1 MTTPTAN
8 TDLFGQVAELP
19 DQAFADRYD
28 ALVGLDDQK
37 ARILGEVEVLLDSTR
52 IKAWSVKHHGAIL
65 DIAATLAER
74 VPLIVLAGDVG
85 TGKTELAETIG
96 DRIGRQH
103 RLEVIMYP
111 LSLNTRGKGLV
122 GQMTSLITRAFDVVR
137 DDFAASRA
145 SGTGRARR
153 VGIIVIDEADALA
166 QSREVAQMHH
176 EDRAGVNALIRAID
190 GIHQAGLPVLTIMC
204 TNRASAIDP
213 AILRRAARVF
223 TLERP
228 NADSRAAVLRTALRG
243 TDVNE
248 DDIVAAVE
256 LLGPNTKREWG
267 ATYSDLRQRL
277 IPDLLM
283 SAYAADEPVTG
294 AHLIASTAAF
304 EPTRPFTSA

>member
-1 MTTPTAN
+1 MTTITST

-37 ARILGEVEVLLDSTR
+37 SRILGEAEVLLDPTR
-52 IKAWSVKHHGAIL
+52 IKAWSAKHHGAVL
-65 DIAATLAER
+65 DIATTLAER

-103 RLEVIMYP
+103 RLDVTMYP
-111 LSLNTRGKGLV
+111 LSLNARGKGLV
-122 GQMTSLITRAFDVVR
+122 GEMTSLITRAFDAVR
-137 DDFAASRA
+137 DDFTASRE

-153 VGIIVIDEADALA
+153 FGIIVIDEADALA
-166 QSREVAQMHH
+166 QSREMKQMHH
-176 EDRAGVNALIRAID
+176 EDRAGVNALIRAVD
-190 GIHQAGLPVLTIMC
+190 GIRQSGMPVLTIMC

-228 NADSRAAVLRTALRG
+228 DCDARAAVLRAALQG
-243 TDVNE
+243 TKINE
-248 DDIVAAVE
+248 NDIAAAAK
-256 LLGPNTKREWG
+256 LLGSNTKREWG
-267 ATYSDLRQRL
+267 ATFSDLRQRL
-277 IPDLLM
+277 IPDLFM

-294 AHLIASTAAF
+294 AHLVTSAAAF